1 MISTKEVYEDLKKDD
16 GPEQEPATTTTSDDM
31 VDSKV
36 ETSSSTE
43 GATVSE
49 GKEEVKD
56 ATATSPKNDA
66 DGEGTK
72 KYTQQEKINFSFSK
86 MKKKHAAEVEALNK
100 KIQEQQKIIDDFNA
114 KSRDSYKSDDE
125 YLDAKLDAR
134 EAQRELNR
142 SKQES
147 LQLAER
153 QQGEAMRER
162 VQKLYPTEAL
172 QKVYTEAVEIGQKN
186 GALQAIM
193 EDPTIK
199 KYVFESE
206 KSPLLIEAF
215 CRKPAILQKVL
226 DTSDNR
232 KAFTMYDIEQRL
244 AAMVEKA
251 SQPQSTSSTQT
262 QATTP
267 AIPVVGKVA
276 NNGTGKSAPS
286 DDWASDKELFKY
298 ARSR

>member
-43 GATVSE
+43 GATASE

-56 ATATSPKNDA
+56 ATVASPKTDA

-86 MKKKHAAEVEALNK
+86 MKKKHAAEVEALNR

-232 KAFTMYDIEQRL
+232 KAFAMYDIEQKL